1 MTDEEYLERD
11 LSFAAMDA
19 AYFIDVKGLD
29 NLLRAVMIHVRNPE
43 QELQIER
50 ALRALENKK

>member
-1 MTDEEYLERD
+1 MNDEEYLERD

-29 NLLRAVMIHVRNPE
+29 NLLRAVMIHIRNPE
-43 QELQIER
+43 QEMLIEKTLK
-50 ALRALENKK
+50 AMENTQ